1 MTIILIGIAAF
12 LLYLLQSAVYKYF
25 WDRHLEVS
33 LRFEDKC
40 LQEGDAGWLTE
51 IIENRKNLP
60 LPMIKVKFQCSREL
74 QFSDAGE
81 TAVTDFYY
89 RNDIFSV
96 MPYKKITRRLEFTG
110 KKRGYYRI
118 RSVDFVSADLFL
130 SREFHRQEKSDT
142 VCVVYPRP
150 LDRALVLPALRQVQ
164 GELQSRRQYIED
176 PFEYRGIREYQP
188 FDEFKQVN
196 WKATA
201 RTGELKVNERGYTTR
216 QGVRIFLNLTDAGIL
231 KHVDALED
239 TIRLCVTLCMEL
251 LAAGNRV
258 GVYANST
265 DCLSKEVLQ
274 LSASTGKAHLESI
287 LMALARLDTEIEAEN
302 FRDLFED
309 VLQEEKECY
318 MTLFL
323 SANLDTDFQQLV
335 QEYGRDSSEY
345 RWLYVS
351 GEKKLPALLPG
362 LEEKVM
368 HVYVEGD

>member
-12 LLYLLQSAVYKYF
+12 LLYMFQIIVYRRF
-25 WDRHLEVS
+25 WDRHLAVS
-33 LRFEDKC
+33 LRFEDKY
-40 LQEGDAGWLTE
+40 LQEGDTGWLTE
-51 IIENRKNLP
+51 TIENRNRLP
-60 LPMIKVKFQCSREL
+60 LPMIKIKFQCSREL

-110 KKRGYYRI
+110 KKRGYYQI
-118 RSVDFVSADLFL
+118 RSVDYVGADLFL
-130 SREFHRQEKSDT
+130 SQEFHRQEKSDT
-142 VCVVYPRP
+142 ICVVYPRP
-150 LDRALVLPALRQVQ
+150 LDKSLILPVLRQMQ

-216 QGVRIFLNLTDAGIL
+216 QGVRLFLNLTDAGIL
-231 KHVDALED
+231 KHEDALED
-239 TIRLCVTLCMEL
+239 IIRLCVTLCMEL

-258 GVYANST
+258 AVYANGM
-265 DCLSKEVLQ
+265 DCLSKEILR
-274 LSASTGKAHLESI
+274 LPASTGKAHLESV
-287 LMALARLDTEIEAEN
+287 LMALARLDMEEGTEN
-302 FRDLFED
+302 FKD
-309 VLQEEKECY
+309 VFGDILQEEKEQY

-323 SANLDTDFQQLV
+323 SANVDMDFQRMAQD
-335 QEYGRDSSEY
+335 YGRDGSEY

-362 LEEKVM
+362 LEEKVT
-368 HVYVEGD
+368 HIYVEGD